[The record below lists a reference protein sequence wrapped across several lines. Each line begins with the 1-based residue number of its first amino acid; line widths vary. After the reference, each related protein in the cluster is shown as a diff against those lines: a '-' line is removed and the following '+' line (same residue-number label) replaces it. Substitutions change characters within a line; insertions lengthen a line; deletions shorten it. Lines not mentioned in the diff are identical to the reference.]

1 MENITIKLPDGSK
14 KELPGGS
21 NGFDLASSIGPGLA
35 KDAVAIT
42 ANGIQQDLFDPLQ
55 SGSEVSIITIKSAEG
70 LEIMRHTL
78 TAQVLASAIKN
89 LYPDA
94 KLAIGPT
101 IEDGFYYD
109 FLPTKAVSIDDLP
122 QIEDEMRNILNNS
135 SQINKTYHTKDE
147 ALNMFDNLEEGFKS
161 EIICDA
167 EQNDNFQIYTQK
179 PTGFIDLC
187 KGPHLPNLDHIGA
200 FKLTKVSGAYWRGDS
215 SKPMLTRIYGTAWNS
230 QKDLDKY
237 LKRLEQA
244 EEVDHRKLGK
254 EMNLFHFQEE
264 APGMVF
270 WHPNGWTIYTQLQQ
284 YVREIQ
290 KQAGYFEVNT
300 PEVVDRKLWE
310 KSGHWDKYRENMF
323 ITEID
328 EEHANE
334 KRTNAL
340 KPMNCPNHVQ
350 IYNQGIKSYRDL
362 PFRLS
367 EFGKCH
373 RYEASGTMHGLM
385 RVRGFTQDD
394 AHIFCTE
401 DQIESETKNFIDL
414 VSKMYKDLGFEE
426 FKIKLSTRPEK
437 RIGSDASWDKAEKS
451 LQDAIEKL
459 QLPYSIDE
467 GDGAFYGPKLDF
479 VLTDAIGR
487 KWQCGTLQVD
497 FNLPGRFDSTYIG
510 SDGTKHTPVLLH
522 RAALGSFER
531 FIGILLENY
540 GGKLPLWL
548 SPIQTVI
555 AAITDEANS
564 FAADLNRNLLSKG
577 IRSNLDIRNEQISYK
592 VREHSRN
599 KVPYIVA
606 VGKKEVAENTVSVR
620 QLGSDKSVVM
630 SVEEF
635 TQKVL
640 IDSENPLQRQ

>member
-1 MENITIKLPDGSK
+1 MENITIQLPDGSK
-14 KELPGGS
+14 KELPHGS
-21 NGFDLASSIGPGLA
+21 TGLDLAESIGPGLA
-35 KDAVAIT
+35 KDAVAISIK
-42 ANGIQQDLFDPLQ
+42 GEQFDLSDALPDK
-55 SGSEVSIITIKSAEG
+55 SEVSIITIKSAEG

-78 TAQVLASAIKN
+78 TAQVLASAVKN

-109 FLPTKAVSIDDLP
+109 FLFSKPLSVDDLP
-122 QIEDEMRNILNNS
+122 NIEKEM
-135 SQINKTYHTKDE
+135 NKIISAKSEISKTLHSKDD
-147 ALNMFDNLEEGFKS
+147 AISIFDDMDEGFKA
-161 EIICDA
+161 EIIA
-167 EQNDNFQIYTQK
+167 ESEQHDNFQIYTQEK
-179 PTGFIDLC
+179 SNFKDLC
-187 KGPHLPNLDHIGA
+187 RGPHLPNLNFIGE
-200 FKLTKVSGAYWRGDS
+200 FKLTKVSGAYWKGDS
-215 SKPMLTRIYGTAWNS
+215 SKPMLTRIYGTAWNNK
-230 QKDLDKY
+230 KDLNNY
-237 LKRLEQA
+237 LERLSKA

-254 EMNLFHFQEE
+254 EMDLFHFQEE

-270 WHPNGWTIYTQLQQ
+270 WHPKGWTIYTQLQQ
-284 YVREIQ
+284 YVREMQ
-290 KQAGYFEVNT
+290 KKAGYFEVNT

-414 VSKMYKDLGFEE
+414 LSAMYSDLGFSD

-437 RIGSDASWDKAEKS
+437 RIGSDASWDKAEKA

-459 QLPYSIDE
+459 KLPYTIDE

-497 FNLPGRFDSTYIG
+497 FNLPGRFDSTYVGADG
-510 SDGTKHTPVLLH
+510 SKHTPVLLH

-540 GGKLPLWL
+540 EGKLPLWL
-548 SPIQTVI
+548 SPTQTVI
-555 AAITDEANS
+555 AAITDEANDY
-564 FAADLNRNLLSKG
+564 ADELNKTLLSHKL
-577 IRSNLDIRNEQISYK
+577 RTEVDIRNEQISYK
-592 VREHSRN
+592 VREHSLN

-606 VGKKEVAENTVSVR
+606 VGKKEVSDKTVSVR
-620 QLGSDKSVVM
+620 KLGSDKNTVM
-630 SVEEF
+630 SADDFIKEIVSGS
-635 TQKVL
+635 K
-640 IDSENPLQRQ
+640 NPLDT

>member
-1 MENITIKLPDGSK
+1 MGNIVVNLPDGSGK
-14 KELPGGS
+14 DLPKDS
-21 NGFDLASSIGPGLA
+21 NGNDLAALIGPGLA
-35 KDAVAIT
+35 KDAVAMSV
-42 ANGIQQDLFDPLQ
+42 NGEQRDLSDTLAD
-55 SGSEVSIITIKSAEG
+55 GDNVSIITIKSDEG

-78 TAQVLASAIKN
+78 TAQVLAQAVKN
-89 LYPDA
+89 IYPTS

-109 FLPTKAVSIDDLP
+109 FLFEKPISSEELP
-122 QIEDEMRNILNNS
+122 KIEEEMRKIISNKS
-135 SQINKTYHTKDE
+135 EINKTLHEKKD
-147 ALNMFDNLEEGFKS
+147 AISKFKDLDEGFKAS
-161 EIICDA
+161 IIEEA
-167 EQNDNFQIYTQK
+167 EQKKDFQIYEQK
-179 PTGFIDLC
+179 ETGFIDLC
-187 KGPHLPNLDHIGA
+187 RGPHLPSLEYIGE
-200 FKLTKVSGAYWRGDS
+200 FKLTKISGAYWKGNS
-215 SKPMLTRIYGTAWNS
+215 ENEMLTRIYGTAWRTKKELDS
-230 QKDLDKY
+230 YIEKMQK
-237 LKRLEQA
+237 A

-254 EMNLFHFQEE
+254 EMDLFHFQEE

-270 WHPNGWTIYTQLQQ
+270 WHPKGWSIYTQLQY
-284 YVREIQ
+284 YVRKMQ
-290 KQAGYFEVNT
+290 KNAGYSEVNT

-310 KSGHWDKYRENMF
+310 KSGHWDQYRENMF

-385 RVRGFTQDD
+385 RVRGFAQDD
-394 AHIFCTE
+394 GHIFCTE
-401 DQIESETKNFIDL
+401 DQIESETKGFIDL
-414 VSKMYKDLGFEE
+414 LSAMYKDLGFTE

-437 RIGSDASWDKAEKS
+437 RIGSDASWDKAEKA
-451 LQDAIEKL
+451 LEDAIEKL
-459 QLPYSIDE
+459 ELEYFIDE

-497 FNLPGRFDSTYIG
+497 FNLPGRFDSTFVG
-510 SDGTKHTPVLLH
+510 EDGAKHTPVLLH

-540 GGKLPLWL
+540 EGKLPFWL
-548 SPIQTVI
+548 APTQVVL
-555 AAITDEANS
+555 AAITDDANEYTVN
-564 FAADLNRNLLSKG
+564 LNDTLVNEG
-577 IRSNLDIRNEQISYK
+577 IRSELDIRNEQISYK
-592 VREHSRN
+592 VREHSLQ
-599 KVPYIVA
+599 KIPYIVA
-606 VGKKEVAENTVSVR
+606 IGKKEINDNTVSVR
-620 QLGSDKSVVM
+620 TLGSDKNIVM
-630 SVEEF
+630 ATDEF
-635 TQKVL
+635 IEKL
-640 IDSENPLQRQ
+640 LLESKNPIQN

>member
-1 MENITIKLPDGSK
+1 METIEIILPDGSK
-14 KELPGGS
+14 KSLPKGS
-21 NGFDLASSIGPGLA
+21 NGLDLAKSIGPGLA
-35 KDAVAIT
+35 KDAVAVVV
-42 ANGIQQDLFDPLQ
+42 NNEQRDLSDELINNA
-55 SGSEVSIITIKSAEG
+55 EVSIITIKSDKG

-78 TAQVLASAIKN
+78 AAQVLASSIKN

-109 FLPTKAVSIDDLP
+109 FLPTKPVSIDDLP
-122 QIEDEMRNILNNS
+122 NIEKEMKSIIGTSTQIT
-135 SQINKTYHTKDE
+135 KTYHSKND
-147 ALNMFDNLEEGFKS
+147 AIAMFDNLEEGFKA
-161 EIICDA
+161 EIINDSD
-167 EQNDNFQIYTQK
+167 QTDNFQIYTQDSS
-179 PTGFIDLC
+179 GFIDLC
-187 KGPHLPNLDHIGA
+187 RGPHLPNLNLIGE

-215 SKPMLTRIYGTAWNS
+215 EKPMLTRIYGTAWNNK
-230 QKDLDKY
+230 KDLNNY
-237 LKRLEQA
+237 LERLSKA
-244 EEVDHRKLGK
+244 EEVDHRKLGR
-254 EMNLFHFQEE
+254 EMDLFHFQEE

-270 WHPNGWTIYTQLQQ
+270 WHPKGWTIYTQLQQ
-284 YVREIQ
+284 YVREMQ
-290 KQAGYFEVNT
+290 KKAGYSEVNT

-414 VSKMYKDLGFEE
+414 LSTMYSDLGFSD

-437 RIGSDASWDKAEKS
+437 RIGSDASWDKAEKA
-451 LQDAIEKL
+451 LEDAIEKL
-459 QLPYSIDE
+459 KLPYTIDE

-497 FNLPGRFDSTYIG
+497 FNLPGRFDSTYVGADG
-510 SDGTKHTPVLLH
+510 SKHTPVLLH

-540 GGKLPLWL
+540 EGKLPLWL
-548 SPIQTVI
+548 SPTQTVI
-555 AAITDEANS
+555 AAITDEANDY
-564 FAADLNRNLLSKG
+564 AEELNKTLLSHKLRTE
-577 IRSNLDIRNEQISYK
+577 IDIRNEQISYK
-592 VREHSRN
+592 VREHSLN

-606 VGKKEVAENTVSVR
+606 VGKKEVADKTVSVR
-620 QLGSDKSVVM
+620 KLGSDKNTIM
-630 SVEEF
+630 STDDFIKEIVNGS
-635 TQKVL
+635 K
-640 IDSENPLQRQ
+640 NPLDT

>member
-1 MENITIKLPDGSK
+1 MENITIQLPDGSK
-14 KELPGGS
+14 KELPHGS
-21 NGFDLASSIGPGLA
+21 TGLDLAESIGPGLA
-35 KDAVAIT
+35 KDAVAISIK
-42 ANGIQQDLFDPLQ
+42 GEQFDLSDALPDK
-55 SGSEVSIITIKSAEG
+55 SEVSIITIKSAEG

-78 TAQVLASAIKN
+78 TAQVLASAVKS
-89 LYPDA
+89 LYPDS

-109 FLPTKAVSIDDLP
+109 FLFSKPLSVDDLP
-122 QIEDEMRNILNNS
+122 NIEKEM
-135 SQINKTYHTKDE
+135 NKIISDKSKISKTLHSKDD
-147 ALNMFDNLEEGFKS
+147 AIGIFDDMDEGFKA
-161 EIICDA
+161 EIIA
-167 EQNDNFQIYTQK
+167 ESEQHDNFQIYTQEK
-179 PTGFIDLC
+179 SNFKDLC
-187 KGPHLPNLDHIGA
+187 RGPHLPNLDFIGE
-200 FKLTKVSGAYWRGDS
+200 FKLTKVSGAYWKGDS
-215 SKPMLTRIYGTAWNS
+215 SKPMLTRIYGTAWNNN
-230 QKDLDKY
+230 KDLNNY
-237 LKRLEQA
+237 LERLSKA

-254 EMNLFHFQEE
+254 EMDLFHFQEE

-270 WHPNGWTIYTQLQQ
+270 WHPKGWTIYTQLQQ
-284 YVREIQ
+284 YVREMQ
-290 KQAGYFEVNT
+290 KKAGYFEVNT

-414 VSKMYKDLGFEE
+414 LSAMYSDLGFSD

-437 RIGSDASWDKAEKS
+437 RIGNDASWDKAEKA

-459 QLPYSIDE
+459 KLPYTIDE

-510 SDGTKHTPVLLH
+510 ADGSKHTPVLLH

-540 GGKLPLWL
+540 EGKLPLWL
-548 SPIQTVI
+548 SPTQTVI
-555 AAITDEANS
+555 AAITDEANDY
-564 FAADLNRNLLSKG
+564 ADELNKTLLSHKL
-577 IRSNLDIRNEQISYK
+577 RTEVDIRNEQISYK
-592 VREHSRN
+592 VREHSLN

-606 VGKKEVAENTVSVR
+606 VGKKEVVDKTVSVR
-620 QLGSDKSVVM
+620 KLGSDKNTVM
-630 SVEEF
+630 NADDFIKEIVSGS
-635 TQKVL
+635 K
-640 IDSENPLQRQ
+640 NPLDT

>member
-1 MENITIKLPDGSK
+1 VETINITLPDGSK
-14 KELPGGS
+14 KSLPKGS
-21 NGFDLASSIGPGLA
+21 NGLDLAKSIGPGLA
-35 KDAVAIT
+35 KDAVAVVV
-42 ANGIQQDLFDPLQ
+42 NNEQRDLSDELINNA
-55 SGSEVSIITIKSAEG
+55 EVSIITIKSNEG

-78 TAQVLASAIKN
+78 AAQVLASAIKN

-109 FLPTKAVSIDDLP
+109 FLPTKPVSIDDLP
-122 QIEDEMRNILNNS
+122 NIEQEMKSIIDQSTQIT
-135 SQINKTYHTKDE
+135 KTYHSKND
-147 ALNMFDNLEEGFKS
+147 AISMFDNLEEGFKA
-161 EIICDA
+161 EIINDSD
-167 EQNDNFQIYTQK
+167 QTDNFQIYTQDSS
-179 PTGFIDLC
+179 GFIDLC
-187 KGPHLPNLDHIGA
+187 RGPHLPNLNLIGE

-215 SKPMLTRIYGTAWNS
+215 EKPMLTRIYGTAWNNK
-230 QKDLDKY
+230 KDLNNY
-237 LKRLEQA
+237 LERLSKA

-254 EMNLFHFQEE
+254 EMDLFHFQEE

-270 WHPNGWTIYTQLQQ
+270 WHPKGWTIYTQLQQ
-284 YVREIQ
+284 YVREMQ
-290 KQAGYFEVNT
+290 KKAGYFEVNT

-414 VSKMYKDLGFEE
+414 LSTMYSDLGFSD

-437 RIGSDASWDKAEKS
+437 RIGSDASWDKAEKA

-459 QLPYSIDE
+459 KLPYTIDE

-497 FNLPGRFDSTYIG
+497 FNLPGRFDSTYVGADG
-510 SDGTKHTPVLLH
+510 SKHTPVLLH

-540 GGKLPLWL
+540 EGKLPLWL
-548 SPIQTVI
+548 SPTQTVI
-555 AAITDEANS
+555 AAITDEANDY
-564 FAADLNRNLLSKG
+564 AEELNKTLLSNKL
-577 IRSNLDIRNEQISYK
+577 RTEVDIRNEQISYK
-592 VREHSRN
+592 VREHSLN

-606 VGKKEVAENTVSVR
+606 VGKKEIADKTVSVR
-620 QLGSDKSVVM
+620 KLGSDKNTVM
-630 SVEEF
+630 NADDFIKEIVSGS
-635 TQKVL
+635 K
-640 IDSENPLQRQ
+640 NPLDT

>member
-1 MENITIKLPDGSK
+1 MENITIQLPDGSK
-14 KELPGGS
+14 KELPHGS
-21 NGFDLASSIGPGLA
+21 TGLDLAESIGPGLA
-35 KDAVAIT
+35 KDAVAISIK
-42 ANGIQQDLFDPLQ
+42 GEQFDLSDALPDK
-55 SGSEVSIITIKSAEG
+55 SEVSIITIKSAEG

-78 TAQVLASAIKN
+78 TAQVLASAVKN

-109 FLPTKAVSIDDLP
+109 FLFSKPLSVDDLP
-122 QIEDEMRNILNNS
+122 NIEKEM
-135 SQINKTYHTKDE
+135 NKIISAKSEISKTLHSKDD
-147 ALNMFDNLEEGFKS
+147 AISIFDDMDEGFKA
-161 EIICDA
+161 EIIA
-167 EQNDNFQIYTQK
+167 ESEQHDNFQIYTQEK
-179 PTGFIDLC
+179 SNFKDLC
-187 KGPHLPNLDHIGA
+187 RGPHLPNLNFIGE
-200 FKLTKVSGAYWRGDS
+200 FKLTKVSGAYWKGDS
-215 SKPMLTRIYGTAWNS
+215 SKPMLTRIYGTAWNNK
-230 QKDLDKY
+230 KDLNNY
-237 LKRLEQA
+237 LERLSKA

-254 EMNLFHFQEE
+254 EMDLFHFQEE

-270 WHPNGWTIYTQLQQ
+270 WHPKGWTIYTQLQQ
-284 YVREIQ
+284 YVREMQ
-290 KQAGYFEVNT
+290 KKSGYFEVNT

-414 VSKMYKDLGFEE
+414 LSTMYSDLGFSD

-437 RIGSDASWDKAEKS
+437 RIGSDVSWDKAENA

-459 QLPYSIDE
+459 KLPYTIDE

-510 SDGTKHTPVLLH
+510 ADGSKHTPVLLH

-540 GGKLPLWL
+540 EGKLPLWL
-548 SPIQTVI
+548 SPTQTVI
-555 AAITDEANS
+555 AAITDEANDY
-564 FAADLNRNLLSKG
+564 ADELNNTLLSHKL
-577 IRSNLDIRNEQISYK
+577 RTEVDIRNEQISYK
-592 VREHSRN
+592 VREHSLN

-606 VGKKEVAENTVSVR
+606 VGKKEVSDKTVSVR
-620 QLGSDKSVVM
+620 KLGSDKNTVM
-630 SVEEF
+630 SADDFIKEIVSGS
-635 TQKVL
+635 K
-640 IDSENPLQRQ
+640 NPLDT

>member
-1 MENITIKLPDGSK
+1 MENIDIKLPDGSK
-14 KELPGGS
+14 KTLPKGS
-21 NGFDLASSIGPGLA
+21 NGFDLAKSIGPGLA
-35 KDAVAIT
+35 KDAVAVVV
-42 ANGIQQDLFDPLQ
+42 NNEQKDLSDEL
-55 SGSEVSIITIKSAEG
+55 SNNSEVSIITIKSNEG

-78 TAQVLASAIKN
+78 AAQVLASAIKN

-109 FLPTKAVSIDDLP
+109 FLPTKPISIDDLP
-122 QIEDEMRNILNNS
+122 KIENEMKSIIGQSTQIT
-135 SQINKTYHTKDE
+135 KTYHSKNDAI
-147 ALNMFDNLEEGFKS
+147 ALFNNLEEGFKA
-161 EIICDA
+161 EIINDSD
-167 EQNDNFQIYTQK
+167 QTDNFQIYAQDNSD
-179 PTGFIDLC
+179 FIDLC
-187 KGPHLPNLDHIGA
+187 RGPHLPNLSLIGE

-215 SKPMLTRIYGTAWNS
+215 EKPMLTRIYGTAWNS
-230 QKDLDKY
+230 KKDLTKY
-237 LKRLEQA
+237 LERLEKA

-254 EMNLFHFQEE
+254 EMDLFHFQEE

-270 WHPNGWTIYTQLQQ
+270 WHPKGWTIYTQLQH
-284 YVREIQ
+284 YVREMQ
-290 KQAGYFEVNT
+290 KQAGYREVNT

-414 VSKMYKDLGFEE
+414 LSKMYSDLGFSN

-437 RIGSDASWDKAEKS
+437 RIGSDASWDKSEKA

-459 QLPYSIDE
+459 KLPYTIDE

-497 FNLPGRFDSTYIG
+497 FNLPGRFDSTYVGADG
-510 SDGTKHTPVLLH
+510 SKHTPVLLH

-540 GGKLPLWL
+540 EGKLPLWL
-548 SPIQTVI
+548 SPTQTVI
-555 AAITDEANS
+555 AAITDEANDY
-564 FAADLNRNLLSKG
+564 AEELNKTLLSHKL
-577 IRSNLDIRNEQISYK
+577 RTEVDIRNEQISYK
-592 VREHSRN
+592 VREHSLN
-599 KVPYIVA
+599 KVPYILA
-606 VGKKEVAENTVSVR
+606 VGKKEVADKTVSVR
-620 QLGSDKSVVM
+620 KLGSDKNTIM
-630 SVEEF
+630 SADDFIKEIVSGS
-635 TQKVL
+635 K
-640 IDSENPLQRQ
+640 DPLDT

>member
-1 MENITIKLPDGSK
+1 VETINITLPDGSK
-14 KELPGGS
+14 KSLPKAS
-21 NGFDLASSIGPGLA
+21 NGLDLAKSIGPGLA
-35 KDAVAIT
+35 KDAVAVVV
-42 ANGIQQDLFDPLQ
+42 NNEQRDLSDELINNA
-55 SGSEVSIITIKSAEG
+55 EVSIITIKSNEG

-78 TAQVLASAIKN
+78 AAQVLASAIKN

-109 FLPTKAVSIDDLP
+109 FLPTKPVSIDDLP
-122 QIEDEMRNILNNS
+122 NIEKEMKSIIGQSTQIT
-135 SQINKTYHTKDE
+135 KTYHSKND
-147 ALNMFDNLEEGFKS
+147 AISMFDNLEEGFKA
-161 EIICDA
+161 EIINDSD
-167 EQNDNFQIYTQK
+167 QTDNFQIYTQDSS
-179 PTGFIDLC
+179 GFIDLC
-187 KGPHLPNLDHIGA
+187 RGPHLPNLNLIGE

-215 SKPMLTRIYGTAWNS
+215 EKPMLTRIYGTAWNNK
-230 QKDLDKY
+230 KDLNNY
-237 LKRLEQA
+237 LERLSKA

-254 EMNLFHFQEE
+254 EMDLFHFQEE

-270 WHPNGWTIYTQLQQ
+270 WHPKGWTIYTQLQQ
-284 YVREIQ
+284 YVREMQ
-290 KQAGYFEVNT
+290 KKAGYFEVNT

-414 VSKMYKDLGFEE
+414 LSTMYSDLGFSD

-437 RIGSDASWDKAEKS
+437 RIGSDASWDKAEKA

-459 QLPYSIDE
+459 KLPYTIDE

-510 SDGTKHTPVLLH
+510 ADGSKHTPVLLH

-540 GGKLPLWL
+540 EGKLPLWL
-548 SPIQTVI
+548 SPTQTVI
-555 AAITDEANS
+555 AAITDEANDY
-564 FAADLNRNLLSKG
+564 AEELNKKLLSHKL
-577 IRSNLDIRNEQISYK
+577 RTEVDIRNEQISYK
-592 VREHSRN
+592 VREHSLN

-606 VGKKEVAENTVSVR
+606 VGKKEVADKTVSVR
-620 QLGSDKSVVM
+620 KLGSDKNTVM
-630 SVEEF
+630 STDDFIKEIVSGS
-635 TQKVL
+635 K
-640 IDSENPLQRQ
+640 NPLDT

>member
-1 MENITIKLPDGSK
+1 MENIDIKLPDGSK
-14 KELPGGS
+14 KTLPKGS
-21 NGFDLASSIGPGLA
+21 NGFDLAKSIGPGLA
-35 KDAVAIT
+35 KDAVAVVV
-42 ANGIQQDLFDPLQ
+42 NNEQRDLSDEL
-55 SGSEVSIITIKSAEG
+55 SNNSEVSIISIKSNEG

-78 TAQVLASAIKN
+78 AAQVLASAIKN

-109 FLPTKAVSIDDLP
+109 FLPTKPISIDDLP
-122 QIEDEMRNILNNS
+122 KIENEMKSIIGQSTQIT
-135 SQINKTYHTKDE
+135 KTYHSKNDAI
-147 ALNMFDNLEEGFKS
+147 ALFNNLEEGFKA
-161 EIICDA
+161 EIINDSD
-167 EQNDNFQIYTQK
+167 QTDNFQIYAQDNSD
-179 PTGFIDLC
+179 FIDLC
-187 KGPHLPNLDHIGA
+187 RGPHLPNLSLIGE

-215 SKPMLTRIYGTAWNS
+215 EKPMLTRIYGTAWNS
-230 QKDLDKY
+230 KKDLTKY
-237 LKRLEQA
+237 LERLEKA

-254 EMNLFHFQEE
+254 EMDLFHFQEE

-270 WHPNGWTIYTQLQQ
+270 WHPKGWTIYTQLQH
-284 YVREIQ
+284 YVREMQ
-290 KQAGYFEVNT
+290 KQAGYREVNT

-414 VSKMYKDLGFEE
+414 LSKMYSDLGFSN

-437 RIGSDASWDKAEKS
+437 RIGSDASWDKSEKA

-459 QLPYSIDE
+459 KLPYTIDE

-497 FNLPGRFDSTYIG
+497 FNLPGRFDSTYVGADG
-510 SDGTKHTPVLLH
+510 SKHTPVLLH

-540 GGKLPLWL
+540 EGKLPLWL
-548 SPIQTVI
+548 SPTQTVI
-555 AAITDEANS
+555 AAITDEANDY
-564 FAADLNRNLLSKG
+564 AEELNKTLLSHKL
-577 IRSNLDIRNEQISYK
+577 RTEVDIRNEQISYK
-592 VREHSRN
+592 VREHSLN
-599 KVPYIVA
+599 KVPYILA
-606 VGKKEVAENTVSVR
+606 VGKKEVADKTVSVR
-620 QLGSDKSVVM
+620 KLGSDKNTIM
-630 SVEEF
+630 SADDFIKEIVSGS
-635 TQKVL
+635 K
-640 IDSENPLQRQ
+640 DPLDT